1 MSKEEI
7 KTEINKVLDNFPDKA
22 LGEILALLKKLDLKQ
37 NERKA
42 FTSLLNKIIEEDKEL
57 LAKLAE

>member
-42 FTSLLNKIIEEDKEL
+42 FTSLLNKIMKRIKNY
-57 LAKLAE
+57 